1 MKLKIAHKIP
11 ALVVLASL
19 CTAVIGSTVSYFVSY
34 DSARTV
40 GQNDMR
46 SVLKNRADSF
56 RAHIHSLSSAIEQQA
71 LSDNTVSLLRNF
83 NAAYPA
89 KDQPR
94 SIELQN
100 AYITNNPFAI
110 GEKDKLDAAAEENA
124 YNALHKKAHPD
135 YREFI
140 NAFGF
145 YDFFLINSKG
155 DVVYSVF
162 KENDFATNLVNGP
175 YKDTNLAA
183 IFAQLKN
190 NTNKSTSA
198 KFSNFSAYAPS
209 NGQAAAF
216 VASAVFDETGQF
228 IGAVAAQLPVKV
240 FRSIV
245 ASEDG
250 LGKTGEIS
258 LLGDGFILHG
268 DQEKEANPYEFTRR
282 EQAAYELVKVSNDIV
297 TRTDIQSQEGAIVNQ
312 LLYPLTFG
320 EMHWVMAFD
329 KDSSEV
335 TEFFRDQTLQQGMIS
350 MLVVCF
356 MIFTGTTVARSITR
370 PLSAIIANMERLRAG
385 DKSFDVPGQD
395 RYDEIG
401 DMARALEA
409 FKQGAIEQDRLAAEA
424 NAEQQRKT
432 ARQQRVDALLK
443 SFETSASGVIN
454 TVASAA
460 TQLSN
465 TAQTLSNTVET
476 TNHLTS
482 DVAQSSGQTS
492 SNLQAVASATEEMS
506 ASVREIAGQIAK
518 STEVVAE
525 AVRRTQKADE
535 AAHSLAAV
543 SQSITDIV
551 QLIQEIASQISL
563 LALNATIESARAG
576 EAGKGFA
583 VVASEVKN
591 LAQQTTKATE
601 DIAKQIEAVQ
611 SASDEVG
618 SVLQSIKEAINQ
630 VNQYSGSIAS
640 AVEEQSAVT
649 NEIAANMQSAAQG
662 VEHIN
667 DNITQVTQSAQDADH
682 STKEVLQASKV
693 LGSEAESLSKQVS
706 QFLKD
711 IQAA

>member
-19 CTAVIGSTVSYFVSY
+19 CTAVIGGTVSYQIGYGDAQKS
-34 DSARTV
+34 
-40 GQNDMR
+40 GQQQMR
-46 SVLKNRADSF
+46 AVLQNRADTF
-56 RAHIHSLSSAIEQQA
+56 KERLRSLGIIIQQQA
-71 LSDNTVSLLRNF
+71 SSDTTRTLLQGF
-83 NAAYPA
+83 SAHYPA
-89 KDQPR
+89 KGQPR
-94 SIELQN
+94 SAELQN
-100 AYITNNPFAI
+100 AYINNNPFAV
-110 GEKDKLDAAAEENA
+110 GEKDKLDAAADDSA
-124 YNALHKKAHPD
+124 YNTLHKKAHPEL
-135 YREFI
+135 RKLI
-140 NAFGF
+140 STVGF
-145 YDFFLINSKG
+145 YDLFLINSSG

-162 KENDFATNLVNGP
+162 KENDYATNLTNGA
-175 YKDTNLAA
+175 YKDSNLAA
-183 IFAQLKN
+183 LFQNVKN
-190 NTNKSTSA
+190 NPNKDASAQFSTFA
-198 KFSNFSAYAPS
+198 AYAPS
-209 NGQAAAF
+209 NGAAAGF
-216 VASAVFDETGQF
+216 VASPVFDETGQF
-228 IGAVAAQLPVKV
+228 IGAVAAQLPAKV
-240 FRSIV
+240 LFEIINSQN
-245 ASEDG
+245 G
-250 LGKTGEIS
+250 LGETGEIS
-258 LLGDGFILHG
+258 VLGDGFILHG
-268 DQEKEANPYEFTRR
+268 DKEKEANPFEFTRK
-282 EQAAYELVKVSNDIV
+282 EQNVYDMGKESKDIII
-297 TRTDIQSQEGAIVNQ
+297 RSDIESHEGATVSQ
-312 LLYPLTFG
+312 LLYPINLGTTQ
-320 EMHWVMAFD
+320 WVVVFD
-329 KDSSEV
+329 KDSTEV
-335 TEFFRDQTLQQGMIS
+335 TKFMRDQTLQQGMIS

-356 MIFTGTTVARSITR
+356 MVFIGIIAARSITR
-370 PLSAIIANMERLRAG
+370 PLSSMITDMDRLRTG
-385 DKSFDVPGQD
+385 DKSFNVPGQD

-409 FKQGAIEQDRLAAEA
+409 FKLGAIEQDRLSAEA

-432 ARQQRVDALLK
+432 ARQHRVDALLK
-443 SFETSASGVIN
+443 TFESSSTGAIN

-465 TAQTLSNTVET
+465 TAQNLSNTVET
-476 TNHLTS
+476 TNQLTS

-492 SNLQAVASATEEMS
+492 SNLQTVASATEEMS

-535 AAHSLAAV
+535 AAQSLAAV

-640 AVEEQSAVT
+640 AVEEQTAVT
-649 NEIAANMQSAAQG
+649 NEIAQNMQSAAQG

-667 DNITQVTQSAQDADH
+667 DNITQVTQSAQEADT